1 MSRRIYRSNLNTRA
15 SIGDYW
21 KNIKSKFGSKS
32 SSDISSKNISNS
44 SSLNNNEKDLI
55 NQLIITK
62 QKSINA
68 LANELNIIRENK
80 EHYDT
85 TLQKC
90 NSRRLLNNK
99 YITSIK
105 LKEKEIQDQIDEIN
119 ELNNII
125 NKTGECPIGL
135 DSDSIKKY
143 SYAQLKTKCNPM
155 DINNITNKEII
166 KRINNIENS
175 LDQST
180 IEIIINKIYNNEK
193 LKDSK
198 TLFTFAFPN
207 TNNQLN
213 DTNNYIAYLISE
225 LKNKPVIPPRPSAL
239 SSSALS
245 SPEIPSR
252 PSMSVNK
259 ELENIMI
266 NNEKSEKESEPEE
279 SILSNIQE
287 DEPIIN
293 EEPEQKEE
301 EPEQK
306 EEEPNVNPDEIKL
319 EENNMYSRYR
329 PLRTRLNL
337 SDSNK
342 LKLSSFLNKGKEH
355 LLERSK
361 DILSKEKEHAASQL
375 REELNKNEWGKL
387 ITQPDIT
394 NKFSK
399 YNSLRSR
406 IDIPQSKDQ
415 LSNVWIKLIKGK
427 ENVLNSLKEE
437 LNIIKQN
444 AAMINKIIETE
455 CIDSSD
461 YFKNINLTIDSKKN
475 KIKILHEEIDNLKS
489 ILNPA
494 AIPSYSSSADYND
507 LLYDDLF
514 KNLDN
519 SFSSYKPMKKV
530 KSPKQTQ
537 KSRKHKKNI
546 VKTKS
551 PHSSSVRKTN
561 SRNKRKVSSSR
572 RRCNEL
578 LQNKIHIN
586 MNEFN
591 EGRMFY
597 SPKQAIAVAYS
608 QVKEINPSCKKI
620 YKKY

>member
-1 MSRRIYRSNLNTRA
+1 MSRRNFRSKLNTRA

-44 SSLNNNEKDLI
+44 SSLNTNEKDLI
-55 NQLIITK
+55 NQLINTK

-68 LANELNIIRENK
+68 LANELDIIKENK
-80 EHYDT
+80 EHYDN

-105 LKEKEIQDQIDEIN
+105 LKEQEIQDQIDEIN
-119 ELNNII
+119 ELNNVI
-125 NKTGECPIGL
+125 NKSGECPIGL

-143 SYAQLKTKCNPM
+143 TYTQLKTKCNSM
-155 DINNITNKEII
+155 DINNIINKEII
-166 KRINNIENS
+166 KRINNIDNS
-175 LDQST
+175 LNESN
-180 IEIIINKIYNNEK
+180 IETIINIIYNNEK
-193 LKDSK
+193 LKDPK

-213 DTNNYIAYLISE
+213 DTNNYIVKLISQI
-225 LKNKPVIPPRPSAL
+225 KNKPVLPPRPSAL
-239 SSSALS
+239 L
-245 SPEIPSR
+245 SPEILSR
-252 PSMSVNK
+252 PSMSANK

-266 NNEKSEKESEPEE
+266 NNENSEKESEPEE
-279 SILSNIQE
+279 LIPSNIQQE
-287 DEPIIN
+287 ENEPIIN
-293 EEPEQKEE
+293 EEPEQNE
-301 EPEQK
+301 EPKQK
-306 EEEPNVNPDEIKL
+306 EEPNVNPDEVKL

-329 PLRTRLNL
+329 PLRTRLDL

-342 LKLSSFLNKGKEH
+342 LKLSYFLNKGKEH

-387 ITQPDIT
+387 ITQPDIN

-444 AAMINKIIETE
+444 ASMINKMIETE

-461 YFKNINLTIDSKKN
+461 YFKNINVTIDSKKN
-475 KIKILHEEIDNLKS
+475 KIKILNEEIDNLKS
-489 ILNPA
+489 ILNPTE
-494 AIPSYSSSADYND
+494 IPSYNSSADYKD
-507 LLYDDLF
+507 LSYDDLF

-519 SFSSYKPMKKV
+519 SFSIYKPIKKV

-546 VKTKS
+546 IKTKS
-551 PHSSSVRKTN
+551 YRSSSVRKTN
-561 SRNKRKVSSSR
+561 SRNKRKVSSR
-572 RRCNEL
+572 RRICNEL

-586 MNEFN
+586 MTEFN

-597 SPKQAIAVAYS
+597 NPKQAIAVAYN
-608 QVKEINPSCKKI
+608 QVKEIDPSCKRI